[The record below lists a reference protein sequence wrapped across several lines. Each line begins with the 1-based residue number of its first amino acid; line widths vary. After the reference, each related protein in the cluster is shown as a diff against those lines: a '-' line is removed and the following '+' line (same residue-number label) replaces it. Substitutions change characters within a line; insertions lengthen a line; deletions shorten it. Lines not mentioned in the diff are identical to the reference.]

1 MKSKFLTVL
10 MILIIFMECFYIV
23 YAAKSDELK
32 GDLNDKNNE
41 IDAKTEEIEQNQE
54 KLNAALAE
62 VESLEDQIDVYENA
76 ISDLMSQISSVQS
89 QISEKETNIALKQ
102 KEYEETK
109 ELFEKRLV
117 AIYQSGDTSYLE
129 LMLSSQDLSDFIS
142 KYYLVSELATCDKN
156 LIERIFGSNDKN
168 YMECSI
174 KKLRDRLVH
183 NANDNVLR
191 IILERYEQINKDI
204 DDFIALFGV

>member
-1 MKSKFLTVL
+1 MNKKYQLTFYTSELTQYNYILKNENIKRQISIFL
-10 MILIIFMECFYIV
+10 
-23 YAAKSDELK
+23 LK
-32 GDLNDKNNE
+32 Y
-41 IDAKTEEIEQNQE
+41 
-54 KLNAALAE
+54 
-62 VESLEDQIDVYENA
+62 VSLEAFYKKLLIAEKEKTGKKLTQ
-76 ISDLMSQISSVQS
+76 SDKRNLKVISSDV
-89 QISEKETNIALKQ
+89 
-102 KEYEETK
+102 
-109 ELFEKRLV
+109 KRV
-117 AIYQSGDTSYLE
+117 
-129 LMLSSQDLSDFIS
+129 LSFFDI
-142 KYYLVSELATCDKN
+142 ECDEN